1 MLKRFLALLICL
13 TPLYANANDLPA
25 ELRDFQGLS
34 SLLPVTDNT
43 EQPAKRSSSK
53 PSIIPYIE
61 KTIKSH
67 AAYNITNFEQVFCYR
82 IQKPTKDYVGYTI
95 NNYPITDYC
104 GELDTNTIA
113 TSYEALFTQGPNI
126 ITTPPS
132 CGNITP
138 KIMLRFVRG
147 VEYTDVV
154 LSSPCALFMV
164 YHAGK
169 RYAFNIKQGVI
180 NDLISQFD
188 KKSEPF
194 NSPTLLKQTVA
205 NAVVST
211 VEEAS
216 KLDSKKRENELK
228 MSWQKEEKKEETAQ
242 KKPQNNTTS
251 ATGWG
256 KIKLRK

>member
-1 MLKRFLALLICL
+1 
-13 TPLYANANDLPA
+13 
-25 ELRDFQGLS
+25 
-34 SLLPVTDNT
+34 
-43 EQPAKRSSSK
+43 
-53 PSIIPYIE
+53 
-61 KTIKSH
+61 
-67 AAYNITNFEQVFCYR
+67 
-82 IQKPTKDYVGYTI
+82 
-95 NNYPITDYC
+95 
-104 GELDTNTIA
+104 
-113 TSYEALFTQGPNI
+113 
-126 ITTPPS
+126 
-132 CGNITP
+132 
-138 KIMLRFVRG
+138 
-147 VEYTDVV
+147 
-154 LSSPCALFMV
+154 MV